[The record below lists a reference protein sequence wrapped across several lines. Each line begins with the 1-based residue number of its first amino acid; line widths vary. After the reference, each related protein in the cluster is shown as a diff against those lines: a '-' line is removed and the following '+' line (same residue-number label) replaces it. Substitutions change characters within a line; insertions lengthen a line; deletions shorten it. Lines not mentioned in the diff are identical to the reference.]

1 MFRFVRGT
9 VNLQRCAESE
19 TYSLGVMQTSALL
32 SIGLLLLSSPA
43 KPASL
48 EIPFRWTPGQ
58 IEIQVSIEGKPPIW
72 CLLDSGAEFS
82 MIDAEVAKTL
92 KLGPIVRRGSQE
104 RIENV
109 TWDIGPLRMKGQNLT
124 LWSLDNF
131 RRQKREIRGVI
142 GCEVFEKYVVTIDF
156 QKKVITLNDPS
167 TFRRNPAASEF
178 PLTFDGRL
186 PVIATQMKFGQR
198 VVRPRL
204 MIDTGA
210 STAVILRHPYARE
223 NQLFGSGDKTTTSET
238 VAVGARPFVTLS
250 AREIT
255 LGRWTFPNPGVEAY
269 GTPTGAGGYRSNDGV
284 LGNKLLQ
291 HFRVTFDYARRRLYL
306 EDTRRAKLP

>member
-1 MFRFVRGT
+1 
-9 VNLQRCAESE
+9 
-19 TYSLGVMQTSALL
+19 
-32 SIGLLLLSSPA
+32 
-43 KPASL
+43 
-48 EIPFRWTPGQ
+48 
-58 IEIQVSIEGKPPIW
+58 
-72 CLLDSGAEFS
+72 

-92 KLGPIVRRGSQE
+92 KLGPVVRRGAQE
-104 RIENV
+104 RIENATV
-109 TWDIGPLRMKGQNLT
+109 NIGPLRMTGLDLT

-142 GCEVFEKYVVTIDF
+142 GCELFEKYVVTIDF
-156 QKKVITLNDPS
+156 QKKVILLKAPS

-186 PVIATQMKFGQR
+186 PVIQTQMKFGQR

-250 AREIT
+250 AQEIT

-269 GTPTGAGGYRSNDGV
+269 GTPAGAGGYRSTDGV
-284 LGNKLLQ
+284 IGNKLLE
-291 HFRVTFDYARRRLYL
+291 HFRVTFDYSRRRLYL
-306 EDTRRAKLP
+306 EDARGAKLP